1 MFCIFSVFK
10 ALNHHVEFTSAPI
23 IHQRRK
29 IHKTLMATSLYT
41 INWLHKEEANAPLTD
56 YSGGGG
62 GGGLSGG
69 GPSGRGGGS

>member
-1 MFCIFSVFK
+1 MLCIFSVFK
-10 ALNHHVEFTSAPI
+10 VLNQHDDVISVPV

-29 IHKTLMATSLYT
+29 INKILMATSQYI
-41 INWLHKEEANAPLTD
+41 INWLYMEGPNAPLAD
-56 YSGGGG
+56 YSGGG